1 MQAVQYDAYGAAP
14 DLVDIPAP
22 DCPAD
27 GVLIEV
33 RATGVC
39 RSDWHAWQGHDPVP
53 CRTCPVTSTP
63 ASSPPS
69 APTSPRGGWVS
80 G

>member
-1 MQAVQYDAYGAAP
+1 MQAVQYDAYGATP
-14 DLVDIPAP
+14 TLVDLPAP

-39 RSDWHAWQGHDPVP
+39 RSDWHAWQGPTRSA
-53 CRTCPVTSTP
+53 CRRCRATSSR
-63 ASSPPS
+63 ASSPRS
-69 APTSPRGGWVS
+69 VRG
-80 G
+80 